1 MSKQGGA
8 NGDIEAP
15 VEPDTK
21 TTPEDFGSSI
31 EPEPKTDNV
40 EADHVAEVQAG
51 ALDVEGA
58 AAASVPH
65 KVTYKDLFLRFV
77 WMGWVAFGGPT
88 AHIALFQKCVL
99 CP

>member
-1 MSKQGGA
+1 M
-8 NGDIEAP
+8 
-15 VEPDTK
+15 
-21 TTPEDFGSSI
+21 
-31 EPEPKTDNV
+31 
-40 EADHVAEVQAG
+40 AEVQAG

-88 AHIALFQKCVL
+88 AHIALFQKVTTERSLAPWIPSCGVPHSSRGHFL
-99 CP
+99 ACRFEIPFAISSFVAQSH